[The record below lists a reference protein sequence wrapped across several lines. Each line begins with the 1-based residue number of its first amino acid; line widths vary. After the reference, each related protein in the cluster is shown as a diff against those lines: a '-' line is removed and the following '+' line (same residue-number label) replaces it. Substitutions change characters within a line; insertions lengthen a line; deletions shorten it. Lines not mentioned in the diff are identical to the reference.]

1 MRSRSRVRSLFVPLA
16 IVGVL
21 GAASVASAG
30 TDTTT
35 PEDTAAAG
43 TEPAG
48 TDAPAG
54 TEAPTGTA
62 AGGEE
67 GGAGPGAGSGAD
79 SGIEGAD
86 LEGTEVSMISVETS
100 GSTEGDAV
108 VAALNEFGEAN
119 GITINYVGTGTF
131 EDDIGTQVG
140 AGTPPDIAAFP
151 QPGFLGSFA
160 RTGDVLPLPD
170 DVVANV
176 SENWPAGWLSFGNVD
191 GTQYGVPIKADLK
204 PLVWY
209 MPASFAEAGYEV
221 PETFDDFFALTEQM
235 IENGDTPLCIGIED
249 GAATGWPF
257 TDWVEEFVL
266 REQGID
272 FYNQWA
278 SHEIPF
284 NSPEIVD
291 TMQRVI
297 DLWNTEGMVFA
308 AGGSIAA
315 TAMGENGEP
324 LVAGDC
330 MMHKQSNFYGSFIT
344 NAGASFGTE
353 EGQVDTFYFPANE
366 GRPTLVG
373 GINVAA
379 FRDAPE
385 VWAVMQYLG
394 SPEFANARQIAQ
406 SEINADV
413 GLSGFLTANLNVD
426 QSLFNELEQGHL
438 EILASGDPV
447 AFDAS
452 DLMPGEVGAGTFW
465 SEGVALV
472 NGDIDAQ
479 TAADNIE
486 ASWPAG
492 GASEEAPAT
501 TGG

>member
-1 MRSRSRVRSLFVPLA
+1 M
-16 IVGVL
+16 
-21 GAASVASAG
+21 
-30 TDTTT
+30 
-35 PEDTAAAG
+35 
-43 TEPAG
+43 
-48 TDAPAG
+48 
-54 TEAPTGTA
+54 
-62 AGGEE
+62 
-67 GGAGPGAGSGAD
+67 
-79 SGIEGAD
+79 
-86 LEGTEVSMISVETS
+86 
-100 GSTEGDAV
+100 
-108 VAALNEFGEAN
+108 
-119 GITINYVGTGTF
+119 
-131 EDDIGTQVG
+131 
-140 AGTPPDIAAFP
+140 
-151 QPGFLGSFA
+151 
-160 RTGDVLPLPD
+160 
-170 DVVANV
+170 
-176 SENWPAGWLSFGNVD
+176 SFGNVD

-257 TDWVEEFVL
+257 TDWVEEFIL
-266 REQGID
+266 REQGIE

-284 NSPEIVD
+284 NSPEVVD

-394 SPEFANARQIAQ
+394 SPEFANARQTAQ
-406 SEINADV
+406 AEINADV
-413 GLSGFLTANLNVD
+413 GVSGFLTANLNAD
-426 QSLFNELEQGHL
+426 QSLWNELEQAML
-438 EILASGDPV
+438 EILATGDPV